1 MFTIEQIEEAN
12 SRVKSGADFPRLM
25 QEMSSLGV
33 VSNDVYV
40 SNGHAEYFGSD
51 GFKVESGAKYPA
63 LKIADKSDSEKFRH
77 YLKIHQQGQT
87 DYPTFCRDSA
97 ETGIEKWTIDLG
109 KMTCTYYDKAGN
121 EILTE
126 IIPTV

>member
-1 MFTIEQIEEAN
+1 MFTLEQIEEAN
-12 SRVKSGADFPRLM
+12 SRVKSGADFPRLI
-25 QEMSSLGV
+25 QELIDLGV

-40 SNGHAEYFGSD
+40 SDGHAEYFGKD
-51 GFKVESGAKYPA
+51 KVKVESGAKYTP
-63 LKIADKSDSEKFRH
+63 LTVADQSDSEKFRY

-97 ETGIEKWTIDLG
+97 ETGIEKWTIDLT

-126 IIPTV
+126 TIPTV